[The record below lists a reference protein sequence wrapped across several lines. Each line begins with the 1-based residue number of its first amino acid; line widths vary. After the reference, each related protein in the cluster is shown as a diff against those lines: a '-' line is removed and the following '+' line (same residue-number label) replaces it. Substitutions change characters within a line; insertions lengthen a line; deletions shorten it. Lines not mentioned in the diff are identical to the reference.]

1 MTGGWQSKLARISA
15 MDGREVRVRACQEM
29 HKRRDL
35 LLHKLGIRQDL
46 RRTTYKSSGR
56 GGKFFFSAADA
67 RTRAG
72 LLQQSL
78 PSEVTEI
85 LREADDICGHKFR
98 LLGYEGLTFNR
109 ESVAGGSGEIDW
121 HFDAVHQKRAP
132 LVPWFTIPF
141 LDFSVVG
148 DHKVT
153 WELNRHQHLVT
164 LAKAALLSG
173 QPVYV
178 NELISQWR
186 SWIQANSYPLGINWG
201 SSLEVAFRSLSW
213 IWIDQLLAGAG
224 WEGGKHSVAEF
235 RADLIPALA
244 FQGRYIEKYL
254 STYFSPNT
262 HLLGEGVAL
271 FFLGTLFPEMPHA
284 AGWKETGWA
293 IVLDAARRQ
302 VRPDGVYFEQSF
314 HYHVY
319 ALDFFLHARL
329 LAERNAIAIPSA
341 FDATLQKML
350 DVVEAQA
357 QAGVAEGFG
366 DDDGG
371 RLFNPRRNRSEQLT
385 DPLALG
391 ALIYD
396 RNSAVAQLTE
406 ESIWLF
412 GEKID
417 RLSTRPIRS
426 TVRSQVFPD
435 GGVYVLADSQPFPQV
450 MTVDAGPQGV
460 GRSGHGHADALS
472 VRLTMNGR
480 RWLVDSGSN
489 VYIAKDKADRDTFR
503 GTGAHNTLRVDG
515 QDQAVADEAFSWTHI
530 PAPRAE
536 TWIVGETFSYF
547 VGSHNGYERLSDPV
561 THSRHV
567 LTIAGDLWLVRDVAI
582 GDAEHQIE
590 IRWHFAPD
598 LEVRSLGDG
607 QIDIAP
613 KLSSSGPVSDTALS
627 LIVPH
632 NGLWKTTAETT
643 GTVISP
649 AYGALRAAPLVRSAS
664 SAQLPIEL
672 ATVLI
677 PRLVSGSE
685 NQNAPSRSHLALT
698 SMRQVEVQDYE
709 LTDADGTHGFF
720 FALGENQWSSGPWS
734 SDAQLLYCRIEHE
747 RIVHLVVIGGT
758 EVAWKGQSLMKAQS
772 ASDFFEWRARDAVIH
787 RGSFSLTDLFEVLTD
802 RSASSSPR
810 SIRDLSSFVE
820 KH

>member
-1 MTGGWQSKLARISA
+1 M
-15 MDGREVRVRACQEM
+15 RVRASQEI

-46 RRTTYKSSGR
+46 RRATYNSAGR
-56 GGKFFFSAADA
+56 RGLFFFSAEDA
-67 RTRAG
+67 LTRAE

-78 PSEVTEI
+78 PNQVTEI
-85 LREADDICGHKFR
+85 FHEANDICAHKFR
-98 LLGYEGLTFNR
+98 LLGYKELSFNR
-109 ESVAGGSGEIDW
+109 ESVAGETAEIDW
-121 HFDAVHQKRAP
+121 HLDAVHKKRSP
-132 LVPWFTIPF
+132 LIPWFAIPF

-164 LAKAALLSG
+164 LAKASLLSG
-173 QPVYV
+173 RAVYAD
-178 NELISQWR
+178 ELISQWR
-186 SWIQANSYPLGINWG
+186 SWIQANPYPLGINWG

-224 WEGGKHSVAEF
+224 SAGGKHSIAEF

-244 FQGRYIEKYL
+244 FHGRYIEKYL

-262 HLLGEGVAL
+262 HLLGEAVAL
-271 FFLGTLFPEMPHA
+271 FFLGTLFPEMPRA
-284 AGWKETGWA
+284 ARWKDTGWS

-329 LAERNAIAIPSA
+329 LAERNAIVIPPA
-341 FDATLQKML
+341 FDVTLQKML
-350 DVVEAQA
+350 DVIEAQA

-371 RLFNPRRNRSEQLT
+371 RLFNPRRNRAEQLT

-396 RNSAVAQLTE
+396 RNSAAAQLTE
-406 ESIWLF
+406 ESIWLL

-417 RLSTRPIRS
+417 RLSTKHVPSIG
-426 TVRSQVFPD
+426 RSQAFPD
-435 GGVYVLADSQPFPQV
+435 GGVYVMADPKPFPQV
-450 MTVDAGPQGV
+450 MTIDAGPQGV

-480 RWLVDSGSN
+480 RWLVDSGTG
-489 VYIAKDKADRDTFR
+489 VYIAKDRADRDTFR
-503 GTGAHNTLRVDG
+503 GTAAHNTLRVDG
-515 QDQAVADEAFSWTHI
+515 QDQAVADEPFSWTHI
-530 PAPRAE
+530 PTTRAE
-536 TWIVGETFSYF
+536 TWIVGQTFSYF

-561 THSRHV
+561 THRRHV
-567 LTIAGDLWLVRDVAI
+567 LKIAGDLWLVRDVAI
-582 GDAEHQIE
+582 GDGEHQIE

-598 LEVRSLGDG
+598 LEVRSMGDG
-607 QIDIAP
+607 QVDVAP
-613 KLSSSGPVSDTALS
+613 KLSSNGPEPATALR
-627 LIVPH
+627 LIVP
-632 NGLWKTTAETT
+632 NNALWQTTAEITR
-643 GTVISP
+643 TVISA
-649 AYGALRAAPLVRSAS
+649 AYGALQAAPLLRCAS
-664 SAQLPIEL
+664 LAKLPTEL

-685 NQNAPSRSHLALT
+685 KQNALSHSHLALT
-698 SMRQVEVQDYE
+698 SMRHVAVQVYE
-709 LTDADGTHGFF
+709 LTDGDGTHGFF
-720 FALGENQWSSGPWS
+720 FALSEKKWSFGPWS

-747 RIVHLVVIGGT
+747 KIVHLVVVGGT
-758 EVAWKGQSLMKAQS
+758 EVAWQGQSLMKAQS
-772 ASDFFEWRARDAVIH
+772 ASDFFEWQAREAVMH
-787 RGSFSLTDLFEVLTD
+787 PGGFSLTDLFEVLTD
-802 RSASSSPR
+802 RSRSSNPT